1 MKHIRKFNESENIT
15 DSDMI
20 NLKKYKDE
28 LLKELEDMVFD
39 PKSKKLSFKTS
50 PSGQSL
56 PDSYYKLSNLIDKLT
71 PNTSDDQSSSEFD
84 HNLSNLKKGTNSLGS
99 TYYYKD
105 SEKDGYIDVAQRD
118 RLGRVTGY
126 MTVKSG
132 TGIYESNVN
141 ESFKTKAQ
149 KLIDDTK
156 KLKDDYPEKQYNK
169 IIELEKLIDGT
180 DEDKKKFVKS
190 IMRLL
195 GMTKSD
201 LPDDLYRYL

>member
-28 LLKELEDMVFD
+28 LEEAAENYAIDKQNDTGSKYYIALESFIAGAEWY
-39 PKSKKLSFKTS
+39 KNKLS
-50 PSGQSL
+50 
-56 PDSYYKLSNLIDKLT
+56 

-84 HNLSNLKKGTNSLGS
+84 HNLSNMKKGTTSTGS
-99 TYYYKD
+99 TYFYKD

-141 ESFKTKAQ
+141 ESFKTKAK

>member
-50 PSGQSL
+50 TSGQSL

-84 HNLSNLKKGTNSLGS
+84 HNLSNMKKGTTSTGS
-99 TYYYKD
+99 TYFYKD

-132 TGIYESNVN
+132 TGIYESN
-141 ESFKTKAQ
+141 
-149 KLIDDTK
+149 D
-156 KLKDDYPEKQYNK
+156 
-169 IIELEKLIDGT
+169 
-180 DEDKKKFVKS
+180 
-190 IMRLL
+190 
-195 GMTKSD
+195 
-201 LPDDLYRYL
+201 